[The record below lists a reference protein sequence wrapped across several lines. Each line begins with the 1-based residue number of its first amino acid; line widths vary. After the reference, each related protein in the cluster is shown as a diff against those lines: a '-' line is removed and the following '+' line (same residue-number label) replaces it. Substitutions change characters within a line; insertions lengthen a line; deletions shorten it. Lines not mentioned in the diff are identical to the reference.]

1 MTLRFSKEK
10 YLIMERNS
18 ISIFV
23 SIWKLLFPYRYPK
36 HWSSFLVIVKVLVL
50 FFLFYF
56 FSPKWSLTV
65 TWAYGLILNMRI
77 LFLCIPYTP
86 LRYHKKYHWEL
97 STAYVLIILFSF
109 PFIPEADF
117 HCKPQKSRLFYAF
130 FPSTHIFI
138 SSLSSWIYFAE
149 KKKIQLFPVHF
160 FQLIAIPWHQLQATA
175 SQPNQSST
183 VSKITAT
190 PFLNNQ
196 RGCMGRGK
204 D

>member
-149 KKKIQLFPVHF
+149 KKKKNSTFPSAFFPVDCYSLAPITSNCF
-160 FQLIAIPWHQLQATA
+160 TA
-175 SQPNQSST
+175 EPKQHSQQNHSHSILEQSER
-183 VSKITAT
+183 
-190 PFLNNQ
+190 LH
-196 RGCMGRGK
+196 GK
-204 D
+204 G